1 MFCQAMPSRRY
12 SSCSCFSTNS
22 NEEQKAIK
30 KTVTFPLFHLGVTD
44 EKLLQFLVA
53 VVDAKL
59 LETVDVEDLETVNI
73 EHANNRTWYVIA
85 SIRPLYFNGAV
96 NSLHNPREKTIVEGL
111 GKFSHKK

>member
-1 MFCQAMPSRRY
+1 MSNKRRL
-12 SSCSCFSTNS
+12 
-22 NEEQKAIK
+22 K
-30 KTVTFPLFHLGVTD
+30 KLLLCHFFILGVTD
-44 EKLLQFLVA
+44 KKLLQFLVA

-73 EHANNRTWYVIA
+73 EHANNRTRYVIA

-96 NSLHNPREKTIVEGL
+96 DSLHNPREQTIVEGL